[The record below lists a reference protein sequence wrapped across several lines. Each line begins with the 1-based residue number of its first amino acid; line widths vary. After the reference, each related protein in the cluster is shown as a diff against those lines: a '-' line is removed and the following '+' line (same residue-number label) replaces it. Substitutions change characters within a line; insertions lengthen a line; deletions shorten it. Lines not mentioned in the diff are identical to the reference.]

1 MGLSRAII
9 LSVCFLATA
18 SAVDRVTALKRAAA
32 LIDSR
37 DLAGAEQALEPL
49 LRDTPDD
56 ALALNLMGIV
66 RMRQG
71 QPTAAED
78 LFRRAIEHGP
88 PLPGPH
94 VNLAI
99 LYSDRRAIPE
109 LCQALK
115 IAPSNPE
122 AAVLLK
128 TIAERSALAA
138 IRDGDKEQA
147 ITLMLD
153 ARAALPHDPEMLYKF
168 GLVAME
174 AGFFADASKA
184 EEDALS
190 IRPDYADAMYAL
202 ARALIAGG
210 KGQQGEI
217 WMRKY
222 LALRPSDATAQYGLG
237 YVLVAEE
244 KLDQARAAFERSLA
258 LQPDQTESPFQLGI
272 VAQRQG
278 DDAAAR
284 DWFRKVLARDPA
296 HAGALTE
303 TAVMA
308 MHEHQYQAA
317 ADLLER
323 AVKNS
328 PSYQKAH
335 YHLGVALGKLGR
347 KEESDREFSIATEL
361 KKSPVIVRLAI
372 TPTEPRP

>member
-9 LSVCFLATA
+9 LSACFLATA
-18 SAVDRVTALKRAAA
+18 GALDRVTALKRAAA
-32 LIDSR
+32 LIDTR
-37 DLAGAEQALEPL
+37 DLAGAEAALEPL

-71 QPTAAED
+71 QPAVAEA

-94 VNLAI
+94 VNLAT
-99 LYSDRRAIPE
+99 LYGDQRAIPE

-115 IAPSNPE
+115 IAPSNAE
-122 AAVLLK
+122 AASLLR

-138 IRDGDKEQA
+138 MRDGDKEKA
-147 ITLMLD
+147 IGLMLD
-153 ARAALPHDPEMLYKF
+153 ARAALRRDPEMLYKF

-184 EEDALS
+184 EEDALQL
-190 IRPDYADAMYAL
+190 RPDYADAMYAL

-217 WMRKY
+217 WIRKY

-244 KLDQARAAFERSLA
+244 KLDEARAAFERSLA
-258 LQPDQTESPFQLGI
+258 LQPEQTESPFQLGI
-272 VAQRQG
+272 VAQKQG
-278 DDAAAR
+278 NDAAAQ

-308 MHEHQYQAA
+308 LHEHQYQVA

-323 AVKNS
+323 AVKSS

-335 YHLGVALGKLGR
+335 YYLGVALWKLGR
-347 KEESDREFSIATEL
+347 KEESDREFAIATEL
-361 KKSPVIVRLAI
+361 KKSPVIERLVISPA
-372 TPTEPRP
+372 EPRP

>member
-1 MGLSRAII
+1 MGLSRAVI
-9 LSVCFLATA
+9 LSACFLATA
-18 SAVDRVTALKRAAA
+18 GAVDRVTALKRAAA
-32 LIDSR
+32 LIDAR
-37 DLAGAEQALEPL
+37 DLAGAEAALEPL

-56 ALALNLMGIV
+56 ALALNLLGLV

-71 QPTAAED
+71 QSAAAEA
-78 LFRRAIEHGP
+78 LFRRAIENGP

-94 VNLAI
+94 VNLAM
-99 LYSDRRAIPE
+99 LYGDRRAIPE
-109 LCQALK
+109 LCQVLK
-115 IAPSNPE
+115 IAPSNAE
-122 AAVLLK
+122 AASLLK

-138 IRDGDKEQA
+138 IRDGDKEKA
-147 ITLMLD
+147 IALMLD

-174 AGFFADASKA
+174 AGFYADATHA

-190 IRPDYADAMYAL
+190 ARPDYAEAMYAL

-210 KGQQGEI
+210 KGQEGEI

-222 LALRPSDATAQYGLG
+222 LAVRPKDATAQYGLG

-244 KLDQARAAFERSLA
+244 KLDEARAAFERSLA

-272 VAQRQG
+272 VAQKQG

-284 DWFRKVLARDPA
+284 DWFGKVLARDPT

-308 MHEHQYQAA
+308 MHERRYKAA

-323 AVKNS
+323 AVKSS

-335 YHLGVALGKLGR
+335 YYLGVALGKLGR
-347 KEESDREFSIATEL
+347 KEEADREFAIATEL
-361 KKSPVIVRLAI
+361 KKSPVSVRLAI